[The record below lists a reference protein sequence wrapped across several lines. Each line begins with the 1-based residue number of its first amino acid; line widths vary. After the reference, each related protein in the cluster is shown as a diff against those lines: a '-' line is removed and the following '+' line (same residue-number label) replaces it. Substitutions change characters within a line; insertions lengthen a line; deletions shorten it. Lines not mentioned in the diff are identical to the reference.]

1 MKRGI
6 TSVATQWRISGKS
19 EAGIS
24 LDVAIQRH
32 VSVNSE
38 ACCHLEMIIKRKR
51 KKKRKENGV
60 LRVLKR
66 LNIKS

>member
-1 MKRGI
+1 
-6 TSVATQWRISGKS
+6 VATQWRISGKS

-51 KKKRKENGV
+51 KKKGKRKWGNEGTENV
-60 LRVLKR
+60 KH
-66 LNIKS
+66 

>member
-1 MKRGI
+1 
-6 TSVATQWRISGKS
+6 VATQWRISGKS

-38 ACCHLEMIIKRKR
+38 ACFHLEMIIKRKR
-51 KKKRKENGV
+51 EKKRKMGY
-60 LRVLKR
+60 
-66 LNIKS
+66 

>member
-1 MKRGI
+1 
-6 TSVATQWRISGKS
+6 VATQWRISGKS

-51 KKKRKENGV
+51 KKKKGKRKWGNEGAEKV
-60 LRVLKR
+60 KH
-66 LNIKS
+66 

>member
-1 MKRGI
+1 M
-6 TSVATQWRISGKS
+6 ATQWRISGKS

-51 KKKRKENGV
+51 KKKKEKE
-60 LRVLKR
+60 RDLKMG
-66 LNIKS
+66 

>member
-1 MKRGI
+1 
-6 TSVATQWRISGKS
+6 VATQWRISGKS
-19 EAGIS
+19 EAGKS

-38 ACCHLEMIIKRKR
+38 ACCHLEMIIKEKE
-51 KKKRKENGV
+51 KEKRKEIGV
-60 LRVLKR
+60 LRVQKM